1 MNKQIENTI
10 TNYKSKNINKLDIY
24 IGNTTIKNKDVTIF
38 NKKLDLN
45 IFNTFLNKVIAK
57 NYNSKKYNQR
67 LYHYNTNYYELF
79 SKTYLSKHNF
89 SSYEHNSNLFVTYLE
104 SKLENYNF
112 SCHKNYHI
120 LEQSINAFNINN
132 EISILFINNNQIKI
146 SIILNHN
153 IDLSIKVLNELFT
166 ITI

>member
-10 TNYKSKNINKLDIY
+10 TNYKLKDINKLEIY

-38 NKKLDLN
+38 NKKLDSK
-45 IFNTFLNKVIAK
+45 IFNTFLNKIITK
-57 NYNSKKYNQR
+57 NYNNKKYNQR

-79 SKTYLSKHNF
+79 SKNYLSKNNF
-89 SSYEHNSNLFVTYLE
+89 SSYVHNSNLFVTYLE
-104 SKLENYNF
+104 SKLDNYNF

-120 LEQSINAFNINN
+120 LEQTINSFNVNN

-153 IDLSIKVLNELFT
+153 IDLSIKVINELFT

>member
-24 IGNTTIKNKDVTIF
+24 IGNTTIKNKDITIF
-38 NKKLDLN
+38 NKNLDSN
-45 IFNTFLNKVIAK
+45 KFNTFLNKIIAK
-57 NYNSKKYNQR
+57 NYNNKKYNQR

-79 SKTYLSKHNF
+79 SKNYLSKHNF
-89 SSYEHNSNLFVTYLE
+89 SSFESNSNLFVTYFE

-112 SCHKNYHI
+112 SCHKNYQI
-120 LEQSINAFNINN
+120 LEQKVNEFIVNN

-146 SIILNHN
+146 NIILNHN
-153 IDLSIKVLNELFT
+153 IDLSIKILNELFT